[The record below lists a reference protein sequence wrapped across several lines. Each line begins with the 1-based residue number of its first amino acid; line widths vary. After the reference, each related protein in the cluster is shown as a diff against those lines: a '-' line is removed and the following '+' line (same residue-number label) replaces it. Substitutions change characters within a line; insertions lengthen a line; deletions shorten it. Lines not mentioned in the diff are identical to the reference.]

1 VPESN
6 PIMFS
11 FLPALLSAFLWAV
24 VPIYYRDFLRKG
36 DTKEVNFIRLVYAG
50 LALLVPTL
58 LLGIGQSFLYGMLSG
73 VFTLALG
80 DTTYFLS
87 IKNVGA
93 SIAAPIAFTFVLFDQ
108 FTAALVGEPLRATYL
123 LSVILIIVGVYVL
136 SKSDSGSLRIKGIVM
151 ALTTS
156 LFWTVGHTVL
166 KLATINDANPVSIT
180 FARIVAA
187 IVVLGLALLIRPS
200 KVPSRTTFGQRSWL
214 AFLSTADI
222 AVGSTLF
229 TYSIG
234 ALGLSTTIIVVSVSP
249 FLTQIMSKLLG
260 KETPSRNDFIAGL
273 LLVIALMVAVL

>member
-93 SIAAPIAFTFVLFDQ
+93 SIAAPIA
-108 FTAALVGEPLRATYL
+108 
-123 LSVILIIVGVYVL
+123 S
-136 SKSDSGSLRIKGIVM
+136 
-151 ALTTS
+151 
-156 LFWTVGHTVL
+156 
-166 KLATINDANPVSIT
+166 
-180 FARIVAA
+180 
-187 IVVLGLALLIRPS
+187 
-200 KVPSRTTFGQRSWL
+200 FG
-214 AFLSTADI
+214 
-222 AVGSTLF
+222 
-229 TYSIG
+229 
-234 ALGLSTTIIVVSVSP
+234 
-249 FLTQIMSKLLG
+249 
-260 KETPSRNDFIAGL
+260 N
-273 LLVIALMVAVL
+273 